1 MAEKILIVDD
11 DVDSLKL
18 IGLMLQRHGYEVSAA
33 NSGAQALA
41 KAEKEQPNLI
51 ILDVMM
57 PDMNGLD
64 VCRRLRA
71 NERTAGIAI
80 IMFTAKTLIDDKVKG
95 FEAGADDYLTKP
107 THPAELASRVKA
119 VLARSAAKQDTTPPL
134 PPETP
139 KTLGLTIGVIG
150 AKGGVGTTTIAINIA
165 AAALNV
171 GDNPILADFRLGQGS
186 MGIALGMIRTQS
198 MSKIMALPAKDLNG
212 QAIENAI
219 STHQSGLRLITSSI
233 NPRDMLAAPNL
244 ENALTIVR
252 HLRAISKP
260 SVFDLGS
267 GFNPYVAKLHNEMD
281 KLVIVV
287 EPNAITLNIAR
298 ELVKFLDE
306 EGSGGRV
313 SIAVLNRAQSSL
325 QTSWQDAESIVGR
338 ELKAIISPAPELAF
352 QAIESKVPIVLL
364 QPNSIVAGQMV
375 KLAEEL
381 RARVKPL
388 AGGQLAT

>member
-41 KAEKEQPNLI
+41 KAEKEQPDLI

-64 VCRRLRA
+64 VCRRLRS

-119 VLARSAAKQDTTPPL
+119 VLARSAAKHETAPPL
-134 PPETP
+134 PSAPP
-139 KTLGLTIGVIG
+139 KTLGLAIGIMG
-150 AKGGVGTTTIAINIA
+150 AKGGVGTTTIAINVA
-165 AAALNV
+165 AAALSS

-186 MGIALGMIRTQS
+186 MGFALGMIRTQS
-198 MSKIMALPAKDLNG
+198 MSKLMALPTKDLSG
-212 QAIENAI
+212 QVIENAI
-219 STHQSGLRLITSSI
+219 ITHQSGLRLITSSI
-233 NPRDMLAAPNL
+233 NPRDMLAPPNL

-252 HLRAISKP
+252 HLRTISKP

-287 EPNAITLNIAR
+287 EPNAVTLNMAR

-364 QPNSIVAGQMV
+364 QPNSIVAGQMI

-381 RARVKPL
+381 RTRVKPL

>member
-11 DVDSLKL
+11 DIDSLKL

-33 NSGAQALA
+33 NSGSQALV

-57 PDMNGLD
+57 PDMNGLE
-64 VCRRLRA
+64 VCRRLRT
-71 NERTAGIAI
+71 NERTSDIAI

-119 VLARSAAKQDTTPPL
+119 ILARRAAKQETAPPL
-134 PPETP
+134 PSDNL
-139 KTLGLTIGVIG
+139 KTRGLTIGVVG
-150 AKGGVGTTTIAINIA
+150 AKGGVGTTTVAINIA
-165 AAALNV
+165 AAAVNA
-171 GDNPILADFRLGQGS
+171 GDNPVLADFRLGQGS
-186 MGIALGMIRTQS
+186 IGVALGMIRTQS
-198 MSKIMALPAKDLNG
+198 MSKLMALPTAELNA
-212 QAIENAI
+212 QVVENAI
-219 STHQSGLRLITSSI
+219 STHQSGLRLIASSI

-252 HLRAISKP
+252 QLRAISKLA
-260 SVFDLGS
+260 VFDLGS

-281 KLVIVV
+281 KLVVVV
-287 EPNAITLNIAR
+287 EPNAVALSIAR

-306 EGSGGRV
+306 EGSGGKIN
-313 SIAVLNRAQSSL
+313 IAVLNRAQSSL
-325 QTSWQDAESIVGR
+325 QTSWHDAEAIVGR

-364 QPNSIVAGQMV
+364 QPSSIVAGQMV

-381 RARVKPL
+381 RARVRPL
-388 AGGQLAT
+388 AGGQLTT